1 MSLRPATAS
10 WFEMVTRRKDVSR
23 AVACLARTGAVE
35 LETGEEVPSRY
46 AIADLG
52 RELKSWRDRRRRYAV
67 YWPKAG
73 VVDDLDAEISQ
84 QLAWAVGQLDLWQKQ
99 ADPIIERLERID
111 VEVKELSLLADALH
125 RGGAELPP
133 LDLLANPGTRIVSR
147 LVAYPGSD
155 GPKELPAVLVRRIE
169 APATTFFLAIGR
181 AADIRD
187 LDAQTAASKA
197 TNVPLPSWLPAGR
210 DQAIDEIALR
220 RTELGQE
227 RGRLEVSLSELADA
241 HDLLRVLGT
250 MRQVEWLSVQS
261 EKLRT
266 SDRLVWVTGWTSDR
280 QGETLRRALHDDG
293 VRALVRIADAP
304 RDRDIPIVMRNAP
317 WVRGFEALVRMLG
330 TPAQSEADPS
340 SLLAVIAP
348 LLFGFMFGDIG
359 QGLVLVAAGVAMQS
373 RVPYLR
379 ILIPGGLMAA
389 VFGALFGSVF
399 AREDVIP
406 ALWHHPIAH
415 PVEILVAALAIGSA
429 ILTLGLLLDAAQ
441 SHWRGEA
448 ARWWASRAGLT
459 LAYAGFVGSPLR
471 FEAAWLIPLGGLWF
485 VIGAALQGRTRRFG
499 EFLGALLGA
508 LAQYIEQALQLAIN
522 TVSFARVG
530 AFALAHAGLS
540 AAVVGVAEA
549 AGGIGYWIVLV
560 IGNVMI
566 IALEGLVVAIQ
577 TTRLVLFE
585 FFIRFLKGG
594 GRAFQPLAPPG
605 GNHTAAPHG
614 AQPAHVRHDTRSFP

>member
-52 RELKSWRDRRRRYAV
+52 RELKSWRDLRRRYAV

-73 VVDDLDAEISQ
+73 VVDDLDAEIPQ

-197 TNVPLPSWLPAGR
+197 TNVPLPAWLPAGR

-280 QGETLRRALHDDG
+280 QGETLRRALRDDG

-406 ALWHHPIAH
+406 ALWLHPIAH
-415 PVEILVAALAIGSA
+415 PVEILVAALAMGSA

-499 EFLGALLGA
+499 EFLGALFGA

-614 AQPAHVRHDTRSFP
+614 AQPAHVRHNTRSFP